1 MRGECFGLPQSFLGI
16 HITVYPCGLL
26 DSKKYVGVF
35 QITYVQ
41 LIPQLF
47 LLNFLVSPLFDPK
60 VFHCL
65 WQRQLKYLSGK
76 AFSGI
81 PQVVILTL
89 EGILSQVNK
98 KKLFEKIFQGNTN
111 ELGQKAS
118 PQTTDEETEALR
130 KAMTSPELAYLW
142 QVAEPVT

>member
-1 MRGECFGLPQSFLGI
+1 MSSTFSHTVDNSALASTSCLYRGSRSMRGECFGLPQSFLGI

-26 DSKKYVGVF
+26 DSKKYVSVF

-60 VFHCL
+60 VFHCF
-65 WQRQLKYLSGK
+65 WHRQLKYLSVK

-98 KKLFEKIFQGNTN
+98 KKLFEKIFQGNTI
-111 ELGQKAS
+111 QMK
-118 PQTTDEETEALR
+118 
-130 KAMTSPELAYLW
+130 
-142 QVAEPVT
+142 